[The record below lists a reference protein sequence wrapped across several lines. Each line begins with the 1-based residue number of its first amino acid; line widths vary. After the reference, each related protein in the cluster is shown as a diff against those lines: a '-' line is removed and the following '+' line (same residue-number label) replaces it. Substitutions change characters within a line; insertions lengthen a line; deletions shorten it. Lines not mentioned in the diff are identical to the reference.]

1 MKNKFIV
8 FFIMFI
14 IMLCSYKQNDK
25 HTFDNKLVSE
35 AIKDGQPEESGSIT
49 VMVNHQN
56 ENKKLDLEDYVIGVV
71 SCEMPASFEIEA
83 LKAMA
88 VAARTYALYKLD
100 TNSEYVLSSTT
111 SDQCYSSLE
120 KLKSRW
126 KDKFESNYK
135 RISLAVN
142 ETKGEYISYN
152 DKPIY
157 AAYFSI
163 SNGYTENSEDVFV
176 KKLSYLKSVD
186 SLWDKQYSYK
196 EKSIEMTEDDFL
208 RKLGISDK
216 KIESIKFEKC
226 SHGRVNYIYI
236 NGNKYKGTKIRS
248 LLSLR
253 STDFTINNK
262 DNKVIIHTKGY
273 GHGVGMSQYG
283 ANGMAQKGYNY
294 TDIIN
299 HYYTDVKMMNK

>member
-25 HTFDNKLVSE
+25 YTLDNKLVSE

-142 ETKGEYISYN
+142 ETKGEYLSYI
-152 DKPIY
+152 DKTIY
-157 AAYFSI
+157 AAIF
-163 SNGYTENSEDVFV
+163 
-176 KKLSYLKSVD
+176 K
-186 SLWDKQYSYK
+186 
-196 EKSIEMTEDDFL
+196 
-208 RKLGISDK
+208 
-216 KIESIKFEKC
+216 
-226 SHGRVNYIYI
+226 
-236 NGNKYKGTKIRS
+236 
-248 LLSLR
+248 
-253 STDFTINNK
+253 
-262 DNKVIIHTKGY
+262 
-273 GHGVGMSQYG
+273 
-283 ANGMAQKGYNY
+283 
-294 TDIIN
+294 
-299 HYYTDVKMMNK
+299 

>member
-25 HTFDNKLVSE
+25 YTLDNKLVSE

-196 EKSIEMTEDDFL
+196 EKSIEMTSTL
-208 RKLGISDK
+208 R
-216 KIESIKFEKC
+216 
-226 SHGRVNYIYI
+226 
-236 NGNKYKGTKIRS
+236 
-248 LLSLR
+248 
-253 STDFTINNK
+253 
-262 DNKVIIHTKGY
+262 
-273 GHGVGMSQYG
+273 
-283 ANGMAQKGYNY
+283 
-294 TDIIN
+294 
-299 HYYTDVKMMNK
+299 

>member
-1 MKNKFIV
+1 
-8 FFIMFI
+8 
-14 IMLCSYKQNDK
+14 ML
-25 HTFDNKLVSE
+25 
-35 AIKDGQPEESGSIT
+35 SI
-49 VMVNHQN
+49 N
-56 ENKKLDLEDYVIGVV
+56 LI
-71 SCEMPASFEIEA
+71 
-83 LKAMA
+83 
-88 VAARTYALYKLD
+88 D

-236 NGNKYKGTKIRS
+236 NDNKYKGTKIRS
-248 LLSLR
+248 LFSLR

-299 HYYTDVKMMNK
+299 HYYTGVKMMNK

>member
-8 FFIMFI
+8 FFIMTI
-14 IMLCSYKQNDK
+14 IMLCSYNQNDK
-25 HTFDNKLVSE
+25 SSMDNKVVSDV
-35 AIKDGQPEESGSIT
+35 IKDEQAEEKEPVM
-49 VMVNHQN
+49 VMVNYQN
-56 ENKKLDLEDYVIGVV
+56 ENKKMDLEDYVVGVV
-71 SCEMPASFEIEA
+71 SCEMPASFEVEA

-111 SDQCYSSLE
+111 SDQCYSSAE

-126 KDKFESNYK
+126 KDKFDYNYK
-135 RISLAVN
+135 KISQAVSD
-142 ETKGEYISYN
+142 TKGEYISYN

-186 SLWDKQYSYK
+186 SSWDKQYSYK
-196 EKSIEMTEDDFL
+196 EKDIEMTETDFL
-208 RKLGISDK
+208 SKLGISDK
-216 KIESIKFEKC
+216 KIENIKIEKC
-226 SHGRVNYIYI
+226 SHGRVNFIYI
-236 NGNKYKGTKIRS
+236 NGNKYKGTKIRT

-253 STDFTINNK
+253 STDFTIKNEN
-262 DNKVIIHTKGY
+262 NKVIIHTKGY

-283 ANGMAQKGYNY
+283 ANGMAQTGYKY

-299 HYYTDVKMMNK
+299 HYYTGVKLMNK